1 MTVQEAIDLI
11 KQVPLY
17 RYECELEKGRQSD
30 LYKALYMSI
39 EALEKQM
46 PKKPKEFEDKYYTCP
61 ECGNLLMYKWM
72 VYPEKLMLRSDGFPY
87 CLGCGQ
93 AIDWSD
99 NE

>member
-1 MTVQEAIDLI
+1 MISREEAIQILDNERPCCGE
-11 KQVPLY
+11 KVTY
-17 RYECELEKGRQSD
+17 SEGERCEAYD
-30 LYKALYMSI
+30 MAI

-72 VYPEKLMLRSDGFPY
+72 VYPEKLMPRSNGLPC
-87 CLGCGQ
+87 CLNCLQ

-99 NE
+99 SE

>member
-1 MTVQEAIDLI
+1 MISREEAIT
-11 KQVPLY
+11 
-17 RYECELEKGRQSD
+17 ELKIMRSLTGFAGQ
-30 LYKALYMSI
+30 KAALSMAI

-72 VYPEKLMLRSDGFPY
+72 VYPEKLMPRSNGLPCCFN
-87 CLGCGQ
+87 CLQ

-99 NE
+99 SE